1 MAYAGQLSLKKKLQS
16 NSLGLSWCL
25 PGPSCQKLQ
34 DQRWGWIP
42 EPLDLGQGPPQA
54 AFPGKFPPLSW
65 PSECITKRREESGLG
80 SKRQQCRSKAT
91 CMVEGCVAGALAGQ
105 T

>member
-1 MAYAGQLSLKKKLQS
+1 MPQHPRVVSQCTHGRGQVPGQLSLKKKLQS

-42 EPLDLGQGPPQA
+42 EPLELGQG
-54 AFPGKFPPLSW
+54 LHHLHS
-65 PSECITKRREESGLG
+65 LG
-80 SKRQQCRSKAT
+80 SCHS
-91 CMVEGCVAGALAGQ
+91 VLAL
-105 T
+105 